1 MQSNLSVDGIYREL
15 KLYCRDLGSKGKDS
29 YYGWGCPIMTNLFQ
43 RGISHKRDIVI
54 FRTTLKN
61 VSNVKKGIKV
71 SWKKA
76 YGADSYY
83 VYRRKNKGSWK
94 KVAVVSSSKDFYID
108 KKVKQGKKYSYKVR
122 AYNGGVFGGFSSVKK
137 AYFLKPLKEVK
148 VRRTPKEKQRFSGKK
163 EHTQQRIRF
172 SMRQT
177 LVLKRQK
184 KYR

>member
-1 MQSNLSVDGIYREL
+1 MQSNLSVDGYLSGIKIIL
-15 KLYCRDLGSKGKDS
+15 QGSWSKGKDS

-43 RGISHKRDIVI
+43 RGISHKRYIVI

-83 VYRRKNKGSWK
+83 VYRRKNKGPWK

-108 KKVKQGKKYSYKVR
+108 KKVSRVRSILIKYGHITGACLEDS
-122 AYNGGVFGGFSSVKK
+122 A
-137 AYFLKPLKEVK
+137 
-148 VRRTPKEKQRFSGKK
+148 Q
-163 EHTQQRIRF
+163 
-172 SMRQT
+172 
-177 LVLKRQK
+177 
-184 KYR
+184 